1 MFTRAWWEIKMSME
15 KHLKVREAVGHG
27 NMTWTIG
34 AVSVLAVMNLQ
45 FCNVFHRT
53 RNVPFTFYP
62 TFLS

>member
-1 MFTRAWWEIKMSME
+1 MSME